1 MHSSETSCRVRLLG
15 PMQDCV
21 SPEAFAEMVMIAL
34 MKSPAEVCVAA
45 GYSLD
50 RYWSS
55 DGMRS
60 WLCSHCERI

>member
-1 MHSSETSCRVRLLG
+1 MHSSETSCLVRLLG

-45 GYSLD
+45 G
-50 RYWSS
+50 
-55 DGMRS
+55 
-60 WLCSHCERI
+60 